1 MAGSIQY
8 NSKGDLLKKTQ
19 FYEGPNITEW
29 HVSQETKGNQHLYK
43 YWQIGSAVES
53 LLEMK
58 KTTAEEVAEYV
69 PSVTA
74 IARSI
79 DGDAV
84 IPISR
89 WSTKLAIDKLRDQLE
104 GDYHF
109 EMVHEIEEDQWKD
122 MFATSKAE
130 STVVLK
136 KAGDRGTRI
145 HNAIEEFINPKFTPL
160 ADEDDDAL
168 FSSHWT
174 NHLVPEDN
182 KEKLQITFHKFQKWM
197 NGVGFKVKATEAMLF
212 HNELE
217 VAGTADAILSNDD
230 DAIYIIDFKTGSN
243 TYWKDKLQVSG
254 YASCLMQMVQQD
266 IEVFPGLS
274 AMKRKAGETK
284 ELKIGGAV
292 VHLQEDKAKTTLHHL
307 DALALS
313 GIPFLSA
320 MALYKAKKEKGI
332 PKEDIK

>member
-1 MAGSIQY
+1 MTGSIDY
-8 NSKGDLLKKTQ
+8 NSKGEVLKKTQ
-19 FYEGPNITEW
+19 IYKGYPIGVNYTEW
-29 HVSQETKGNQHLYK
+29 RVSQETKGNQHLYK
-43 YWQIGSAVES
+43 YW
-53 LLEMK
+53 
-58 KTTAEEVAEYV
+58 EVGNGDVPEYV

-74 IARSI
+74 ITKSI
-79 DGDAV
+79 DGEAV

-89 WSTKLAIDKLRDQLE
+89 WSTKLAVDKLRDQLE

-109 EMVHEIEEDQWKD
+109 EWIGEIEEDQWKD
-122 MFATSKAE
+122 MLATSKAE
-130 STVVLK
+130 STAVLK

-274 AMKRKAGETK
+274 AMKRKAGETN

>member
-1 MAGSIQY
+1 
-8 NSKGDLLKKTQ
+8 
-19 FYEGPNITEW
+19 
-29 HVSQETKGNQHLYK
+29 
-43 YWQIGSAVES
+43 
-53 LLEMK
+53 
-58 KTTAEEVAEYV
+58 
-69 PSVTA
+69 
-74 IARSI
+74 
-79 DGDAV
+79 
-84 IPISR
+84 
-89 WSTKLAIDKLRDQLE
+89 
-104 GDYHF
+104 
-109 EMVHEIEEDQWKD
+109 MVHEIEEDQWKD

>member
-19 FYEGPNITEW
+19 SYEGPNITEW

-43 YWQIGSAVES
+43 YWQIGS
-53 LLEMK
+53 
-58 KTTAEEVAEYV
+58 TAEEVAEYV

-89 WSTKLAIDKLRDQLE
+89 WSTKLAVDKLRDELTIINNQAVS
-104 GDYHF
+104 GDISYIF
-109 EMVHEIEEDQWKD
+109 ELSAIAESVWKD
-122 MFATSKAE
+122 ILATSKAE
-130 STVVLK
+130 STAVLK

-160 ADEDDDAL
+160 ADEDDYAL
-168 FSSHWT
+168 ESHWT

-307 DALALS
+307 DALELS

>member
-1 MAGSIQY
+1 
-8 NSKGDLLKKTQ
+8 
-19 FYEGPNITEW
+19 
-29 HVSQETKGNQHLYK
+29 
-43 YWQIGSAVES
+43 
-53 LLEMK
+53 
-58 KTTAEEVAEYV
+58 YV

-74 IARSI
+74 VARGI

-84 IPISR
+84 VPISR
-89 WSTKLAIDKLRDQLE
+89 WSTKLAVDKLRDELLRTDFTAWE
-104 GDYHF
+104 NGAVGVELSKLSEYD
-109 EMVHEIEEDQWKD
+109 WKELL
-122 MFATSKAE
+122 ATSKAE
-130 STVVLK
+130 STTVLK

-160 ADEDDDAL
+160 ADEDDYAL
-168 FSSHWT
+168 ESHWT
-174 NHLVPEDN
+174 SHLEPEDN

-197 NGVGFKVKATEAMLF
+197 NSVGFKVKATEAMLF

-217 VAGTADAILSNDD
+217 VGGTADAILSNDD

-274 AMKRKAGETK
+274 DMKRKSGDTK

-292 VHLQEDKAKTTLHHL
+292 VHLQEDKAKTTFYHL
-307 DALALS
+307 DALELS

-320 MALYKAKKEKGI
+320 MALHKAKKEMGV
-332 PKEDIK
+332 PKEDIQ

>member
-1 MAGSIQY
+1 MAGSIDY
-8 NSKGDLLKKTQ
+8 NSKGEVLKKIQ
-19 FYEGPNITEW
+19 SYKGSNHTEW
-29 HVSQETKGNQHLYK
+29 RVSQETKGNQHLYK
-43 YWQIGSAVES
+43 YWQ
-53 LLEMK
+53 
-58 KTTAEEVAEYV
+58 TAKGCNHTAEYV

-74 IARSI
+74 IARGI

-89 WSTKLAIDKLRDQLE
+89 WSTKRAVDKLR
-104 GDYHF
+104 
-109 EMVHEIEEDQWKD
+109 EMVEECVAVVGDEPVLIPDYLFKD
-122 MFATSKAE
+122 MVSKAKAE
-130 STVVLK
+130 STAVLK

-160 ADEDDDAL
+160 ADEDDYAL
-168 FSSHWT
+168 ESHWT
-174 NHLVPEDN
+174 SHLEPEDN

-197 NGVGFKVKATEAMLF
+197 NSVGFKVKATEAMLF

-217 VAGTADAILSNDD
+217 VGGTADAILSNDD

-254 YASCLMQMVQQD
+254 YALCLMQMVQQD
-266 IEVFPGLS
+266 IEVFHGLS
-274 AMKRKAGETK
+274 DMKRKSGDTK

-292 VHLQEDKAKTTLHHL
+292 VHLQEDKAKTTLYHL
-307 DALALS
+307 DALELS

-320 MALYKAKKEKGI
+320 MALHKAKKETGI